1 MVEVEHKR
9 KDTLKYVAM
18 IAVAAVLLGCIAAG
32 LTVSLVL
39 ISEIPFHTIFGH

>member
-1 MVEVEHKR
+1 MVQVEKKHWN
-9 KDTLKYVAM
+9 TLKYVAV

-39 ISEIPFHTIFGH
+39 ISEIPFHDIFAH

>member
-1 MVEVEHKR
+1 MVQVEKKR
-9 KDTLKYVAM
+9 QNTLKYVAI
-18 IAVAAVLLGCIAAG
+18 IAVSAVLLGCIAAG